1 MSWMRALYDTYDNLE
16 LQEKEG
22 LLKIAHSTQ
31 KAHIEVQLS
40 KDGKIIAANFLPS
53 KKSDTVIPVTE
64 ESASR
69 SSGAAPH
76 PLLDKIKYLAGDYEL
91 YTGESNEEHHQKYMD
106 NLKKWCDSQYGDYKI
121 EVLYKYLQE
130 NRLIHD
136 LVERGIFSLDEKK
149 HLTKKWENASE
160 KLTKGEQKDAFIRF
174 QVDGVD
180 LWEDTKL
187 QENYIHY
194 YLSNGGEIGFCQ
206 VTGREERLCVN
217 HPSKIRNSGDK
228 AKMIS
233 SNDKTNF
240 TYRGRFHD
248 VGEAYTIS
256 YEASQKV
263 HNALKW
269 LIEKQGVEIG
279 DKVFVL
285 WETKE
290 EKVPHILE
298 NTAGMLAAYEEEED
312 FFASYGEEEN
322 ETEVKEQ
329 NADVAERFDRAMRGY
344 RGNLRVDSH
353 FVLLGVDAA
362 TTGRL
367 SVIFSREYLGTDGN
381 ELIERIERWHKECT
395 WNISTYDKKKQKR
408 FYFTGAP
415 SPYEIAL
422 VMYGIEK
429 EKGKK
434 EYLEES
440 KESKKVVADTIE
452 RILPCIVDEK
462 KVPIDIIRRVVY
474 QAQHPQNYK
483 SKTLW
488 RQVLSI
494 ACALMRRHLIE
505 EGEECMVM
513 KSPESLDA
521 KCGRMLAI
529 ADAIEARVLWEEQID
544 RNTTA
549 MRYYTKFCEN
559 PCDTWVIIQ
568 KNLKPYEMKL
578 KGKAKK
584 LQTMLGEISAS
595 ISEEEFQKI
604 RNLDGTFCLGFDSQR
619 YEIIEEM
626 KRIKKENEEKKMKQ
640 LEEEEK

>member
-31 KAHIEVQLS
+31 KAHLEVQLS
-40 KDGKIIAANFLPS
+40 KDGKVIAVSFLPV
-53 KKSDTVIPVTE
+53 KDSDTVIPVTE

-76 PLLDKIKYLAGDYEL
+76 PLFDKIKYLAGDYEF
-91 YTGESNEEHHQKYMD
+91 YTGERNEEHHQKYME
-106 NLKKWCDSQYGDYKI
+106 NLKKWCDSGYGDYKI

-136 LVERGIFSLDEKK
+136 LIERGIFSLDEKQ

-160 KLTKGEQKDAFIRF
+160 KLTVGDQKDAFIRF
-174 QVDGVD
+174 QVDAVN

-269 LIEKQGVEIG
+269 LIERQGVKVG
-279 DKVFVL
+279 DKEFVL
-285 WETKE
+285 WGVKSEN
-290 EKVPHILE
+290 VPSILE
-298 NTAGMLAAYEEEED
+298 STEGVASAYEEEED
-312 FFASYGEEEN
+312 IFAAFYGEEEDKTVSIQ
-322 ETEVKEQ
+322 E
-329 NADVAERFDRAMRGY
+329 DVAERFNRAIRGY
-344 RGNLRVDSH
+344 HGNVRADSH

-367 SVIFSREYLGTDGN
+367 SVIFSREYFGADGN
-381 ELIERIERWHKECT
+381 ELIERIEQWHRDCA
-395 WNISTYDKKKQKR
+395 WNVSSYNKKLQKR
-408 FYFTGAP
+408 VYFTGAP

-422 VMYGIEK
+422 CTYGREQGNSI
-429 EKGKK
+429 KGTD
-434 EYLEES
+434 
-440 KESKKVVADTIE
+440 KVIANAVE
-452 RILPCIVDEK
+452 RILPCIVDGK
-462 KVPIDIIRRVVY
+462 RVPVDIMREVVHR
-474 QAQHPQNYK
+474 AQHPQNYK

-488 RQVLSI
+488 QQVLSV
-494 ACALMRRHLIE
+494 ACALTRKHLIE
-505 EGEECMVM
+505 KGEECLVM

-529 ADAIEARVLWEEQID
+529 ADAIEAWVLREEKID
-544 RNTTA
+544 RTTTA

-578 KGKAKK
+578 RGRARN
-584 LQTMLGEISAS
+584 LQTLLDEISAY
-595 ISEEEFQKI
+595 ISEEEFQQK

-619 YEIIEEM
+619 YEIIEEAKQNQ
-626 KRIKKENEEKKMKQ
+626 KRK
-640 LEEEEK
+640 

>member
-31 KAHIEVQLS
+31 KAHLEVQLS
-40 KDGKIIAANFLPS
+40 KDGKMIAVSFLPV
-53 KKSDTVIPVTE
+53 KDSDTVIPVTE

-76 PLLDKIKYLAGDYEL
+76 PLFDKIKYLAGDYEF
-91 YTGESNEEHHQKYMD
+91 YTGERNEEHHQKYME
-106 NLKKWCDSQYGDYKI
+106 NLKKWCDSGYGDYKI

-136 LVERGIFSLDEKK
+136 LIERGIFSLDEKQ

-160 KLTKGEQKDAFIRF
+160 KLTVGDQKDAFIRF
-174 QVDGVD
+174 QVDGVN

-256 YEASQKV
+256 YEASHKV

-269 LIEKQGVEIG
+269 LIERQGVKVG
-279 DKVFVL
+279 DKEFVL
-285 WETKE
+285 WGVKSEN
-290 EKVPHILE
+290 VPSILE
-298 NTAGMLAAYEEEED
+298 STEGVASAYEEEED
-312 FFASYGEEEN
+312 IFAAFYGEEEDKTVSIQ
-322 ETEVKEQ
+322 E
-329 NADVAERFDRAMRGY
+329 DVAERFNRAIRGY
-344 RGNLRVDSH
+344 HGNVRADSH

-367 SVIFSREYLGTDGN
+367 SVIFSREYFGADGN
-381 ELIERIERWHKECT
+381 ELIERIEQWHRDCA
-395 WNISTYDKKKQKR
+395 WNVSSYNKKLQKR
-408 FYFTGAP
+408 VYFTGAP

-422 VMYGIEK
+422 CTYGREQGNSI
-429 EKGKK
+429 KGTD
-434 EYLEES
+434 
-440 KESKKVVADTIE
+440 KVIANAVE
-452 RILPCIVDEK
+452 RILPCIVDGK
-462 KVPIDIIRRVVY
+462 RVPVDIMREVVHR
-474 QAQHPQNYK
+474 AQHPQNYK

-488 RQVLSI
+488 QQVLSV
-494 ACALMRRHLIE
+494 ACALTRKHLIE
-505 EGEECMVM
+505 KGEECLVM

-529 ADAIEARVLWEEQID
+529 ADAIEAWVLREEKID
-544 RNTTA
+544 RTTTA

-578 KGKAKK
+578 RGRARN
-584 LQTMLGEISAS
+584 LQTLLGEISAT
-595 ISEEEFQKI
+595 ISEEEFQQK
-604 RNLDGTFCLGFDSQR
+604 RNLDGTFCLGFDSQK
-619 YEIIEEM
+619 YEIIEEA
-626 KRIKKENEEKKMKQ
+626 KRIKKENDEKKKKK

>member
-31 KAHIEVQLS
+31 KAHLEVQLS
-40 KDGKIIAANFLPS
+40 KDGKVIAVSFLPV
-53 KKSDTVIPVTE
+53 KNSDTVIPVTE

-76 PLLDKIKYLAGDYEL
+76 PLFDKIKYLAGDYEF
-91 YTGESNEEHHQKYMD
+91 YTGERNEEHHQKYME
-106 NLKKWCDSQYGDYKI
+106 NLKKWCDSGYGDYKI

-136 LVERGIFSLDEKK
+136 LIERGIFSLDEKQ

-160 KLTKGEQKDAFIRF
+160 KLTVGDQKDAFIRF
-174 QVDGVD
+174 QVDGVN

-269 LIEKQGVEIG
+269 LIERQGVKVG
-279 DKVFVL
+279 DKEFVL
-285 WETKE
+285 WGVKSEN
-290 EKVPHILE
+290 VPSILE
-298 NTAGMLAAYEEEED
+298 STEGVASAYEEEED
-312 FFASYGEEEN
+312 IFAAFYGEEEDKTVSIQ
-322 ETEVKEQ
+322 E
-329 NADVAERFDRAMRGY
+329 DVAERFNRAIRGY
-344 RGNLRVDSH
+344 HGNVRADSH

-367 SVIFSREYLGTDGN
+367 SVIFSREYFGADGN
-381 ELIERIERWHKECT
+381 ELIERIEQWHRDCA
-395 WNISTYDKKKQKR
+395 WNVSSYNKKLQKR
-408 FYFTGAP
+408 VYFTGAP

-422 VMYGIEK
+422 CTYGREQGNSI
-429 EKGKK
+429 KGTD
-434 EYLEES
+434 
-440 KESKKVVADTIE
+440 KVIANAVE
-452 RILPCIVDEK
+452 RILPCIVDGK
-462 KVPIDIIRRVVY
+462 RVPVDIMREVVHR
-474 QAQHPQNYK
+474 AQHPQNYK

-488 RQVLSI
+488 QQVLSV
-494 ACALMRRHLIE
+494 ACALTRKHLIE
-505 EGEECMVM
+505 KGEECLVM

-529 ADAIEARVLWEEQID
+529 ADAIEAWVLREEKID
-544 RNTTA
+544 RTTTA

-578 KGKAKK
+578 RGRARN
-584 LQTMLGEISAS
+584 LQTLLGEISAT
-595 ISEEEFQKI
+595 ISEEEFQQK

-619 YEIIEEM
+619 YEIIEEA
-626 KRIKKENEEKKMKQ
+626 KRIKKENDENKMKK

>member
-76 PLLDKIKYLAGDYEL
+76 PLFDKIKYLAGDYEL
-91 YTGESNEEHHQKYMD
+91 YTGESNEEHHQKYME
-106 NLKKWCDSQYGDYKI
+106 NLKKWCDSEYGDYKI

-136 LVERGIFSLDEKK
+136 LIERGIFSLDEKQ

-160 KLTKGEQKDAFIRF
+160 KLTVGDQKDAFIRF
-174 QVDGVD
+174 QVDGVN

-256 YEASQKV
+256 YEASQKI

-269 LIEKQGVEIG
+269 LIERQGVKVG
-279 DKVFVL
+279 DKEFVL
-285 WETKE
+285 WGVNSEN
-290 EKVPHILE
+290 VPSILE
-298 NTAGMLAAYEEEED
+298 STEGVAFAYEEEED
-312 FFASYGEEEN
+312 IFAAFCGEEEDKTVSIQ
-322 ETEVKEQ
+322 E
-329 NADVAERFDRAMRGY
+329 DVAERFNRAIRGY
-344 RGNLRVDSH
+344 HGNVRADSH

-367 SVIFSREYLGTDGN
+367 SVIFSREYFGAGGN
-381 ELIERIERWHKECT
+381 ELIERIEQWHRDCA
-395 WNISTYDKKKQKR
+395 WNVSSYNKKLQKR
-408 FYFTGAP
+408 VYFTGAP

-422 VMYGIEK
+422 CTYGREQGNSI
-429 EKGKK
+429 KGTD
-434 EYLEES
+434 
-440 KESKKVVADTIE
+440 KVIANAVE
-452 RILPCIVDEK
+452 RILPCIVDGK
-462 KVPIDIIRRVVY
+462 RVPVDIMREVVHR
-474 QAQHPQNYK
+474 AQHPQNYK

-488 RQVLSI
+488 QQVLSV
-494 ACALMRRHLIE
+494 ACALTRKHLIE
-505 EGEECMVM
+505 KGEECLVM

-529 ADAIEARVLWEEQID
+529 ADAIEAWVLREEKID

-549 MRYYTKFCEN
+549 MRYYAKFCEN

-568 KNLKPYEMKL
+568 RNLKPYEMKL
-578 KGKAKK
+578 RGRARN
-584 LQTMLGEISAS
+584 LQTLLGEISAT
-595 ISEEEFQKI
+595 ISEEEFQQK

-619 YEIIEEM
+619 YEIIEEA
-626 KRIKKENEEKKMKQ
+626 KRIKKENDEKKMKK
-640 LEEEEK
+640 LEGEEK

>member
-1 MSWMRALYDTYDNLE
+1 MSWMRELYDTYDNLE

-31 KAHIEVQLS
+31 KAHLEVQLS
-40 KDGKIIAANFLPS
+40 KDGKMIAVSFLPV
-53 KKSDTVIPVTE
+53 KDSDTVIPVTE

-76 PLLDKIKYLAGDYEL
+76 PLFDKIKYLAGDYEF
-91 YTGESNEEHHQKYMD
+91 YTGERNEEHHQKYME
-106 NLKKWCDSQYGDYKI
+106 NLKKWCDSGYGDYKI

-136 LVERGIFSLDEKK
+136 LVERGIFSLDEKQY
-149 HLTKKWENASE
+149 LTKKWENASE
-160 KLTKGEQKDAFIRF
+160 KLTVGDQKDAFIRF
-174 QVDGVD
+174 QVDGVN

-269 LIEKQGVEIG
+269 LIERQGVKVG
-279 DKVFVL
+279 DKEFVL
-285 WETKE
+285 WGVKSEN
-290 EKVPHILE
+290 VPSILE
-298 NTAGMLAAYEEEED
+298 STEGVASAYEEEED
-312 FFASYGEEEN
+312 IFAAFYGEEEDKTVSIQ
-322 ETEVKEQ
+322 E
-329 NADVAERFDRAMRGY
+329 DVAERFNRAIRGY
-344 RGNLRVDSH
+344 HGNVRADSH

-367 SVIFSREYLGTDGN
+367 SVIFSREYFGADGN
-381 ELIERIERWHKECT
+381 ELIERIEQWHRDCA
-395 WNISTYDKKKQKR
+395 WNVSSYNKKLQKR
-408 FYFTGAP
+408 VYFTGAP
-415 SPYEIAL
+415 SPYEIVL
-422 VMYGIEK
+422 CTYGREQGNSI
-429 EKGKK
+429 KGTD
-434 EYLEES
+434 
-440 KESKKVVADTIE
+440 KVIANAVE
-452 RILPCIVDEK
+452 RILPCIVDGK
-462 KVPIDIIRRVVY
+462 RVPVDIMREVVHR
-474 QAQHPQNYK
+474 AQHPQNYK

-488 RQVLSI
+488 QQVLSV
-494 ACALMRRHLIE
+494 ACALTRKHLIE
-505 EGEECMVM
+505 KGEECLVM

-529 ADAIEARVLWEEQID
+529 ADAIEAWVLREEKID
-544 RNTTA
+544 RTTTA

-578 KGKAKK
+578 RGRARN
-584 LQTMLGEISAS
+584 LQTLLGEISAT
-595 ISEEEFQKI
+595 ISEEEFQQK

-619 YEIIEEM
+619 YEIIEEA
-626 KRIKKENEEKKMKQ
+626 KRIKKENDEKKMKK

>member
-31 KAHIEVQLS
+31 KAHLEVQLS
-40 KDGKIIAANFLPS
+40 KDGKVIAVSFLPV
-53 KKSDTVIPVTE
+53 KDSDTVIPVTE

-76 PLLDKIKYLAGDYEL
+76 PLFDKIKYLAGDYEF
-91 YTGESNEEHHQKYMD
+91 YTGERNEKHHQKYME
-106 NLKKWCDSQYGDYKI
+106 NLKKWCDSGYGDYKI

-136 LVERGIFSLDEKK
+136 LIERGIFSLDEKQ

-160 KLTKGEQKDAFIRF
+160 KLTVGDQKDAFIRF
-174 QVDGVD
+174 QVDAVN

-269 LIEKQGVEIG
+269 LIERQGVKVG
-279 DKVFVL
+279 DKEFVL
-285 WETKE
+285 WGVKSEN
-290 EKVPHILE
+290 VPSILE
-298 NTAGMLAAYEEEED
+298 STEGVASAYEEEED
-312 FFASYGEEEN
+312 IFAAFYGEEEDKTVSIQ
-322 ETEVKEQ
+322 E
-329 NADVAERFDRAMRGY
+329 DVAERFNRAIRGY
-344 RGNLRVDSH
+344 HGNVRADSH

-367 SVIFSREYLGTDGN
+367 SVIFSREYFGADGN
-381 ELIERIERWHKECT
+381 ELIERIEQWHRDCA
-395 WNISTYDKKKQKR
+395 WNVSSYNKKLQKR
-408 FYFTGAP
+408 VYFTGAP
-415 SPYEIAL
+415 SPYEIVL
-422 VMYGIEK
+422 CTYGREQGNSI
-429 EKGKK
+429 KGTD
-434 EYLEES
+434 
-440 KESKKVVADTIE
+440 KVIANAVE
-452 RILPCIVDEK
+452 RILPCIVDGK
-462 KVPIDIIRRVVY
+462 RVPVDIMREVVHR
-474 QAQHPQNYK
+474 AQHPQNYK

-488 RQVLSI
+488 QQVLSV
-494 ACALMRRHLIE
+494 ACALTRKHLIE
-505 EGEECMVM
+505 KGEECLVM

-529 ADAIEARVLWEEQID
+529 ADAIEAWVLREEKID
-544 RNTTA
+544 RTTTA

-578 KGKAKK
+578 RGRARN
-584 LQTMLGEISAS
+584 LQTLLGEISAT
-595 ISEEEFQKI
+595 ISEEEFQQK

-619 YEIIEEM
+619 YEIIEEA
-626 KRIKKENEEKKMKQ
+626 KRIKKENDEKKKKK

>member
-31 KAHIEVQLS
+31 KAHLEVQLS
-40 KDGKIIAANFLPS
+40 KDGKVIAVSFLPV
-53 KKSDTVIPVTE
+53 KDSDTVIPVTE

-76 PLLDKIKYLAGDYEL
+76 PLFDKIKYLAGDYEF
-91 YTGESNEEHHQKYMD
+91 YTGERNEEHHQKYME
-106 NLKKWCDSQYGDYKI
+106 NLKKWCDSGYGDYKI

-136 LVERGIFSLDEKK
+136 LIERGIFSLDEKQ

-160 KLTKGEQKDAFIRF
+160 KLTVGDQKDAFIRF
-174 QVDGVD
+174 QVDAVN

-269 LIEKQGVEIG
+269 LIERQGVKVG
-279 DKVFVL
+279 DKEFVL
-285 WETKE
+285 WGVKSEN
-290 EKVPHILE
+290 VPSILE
-298 NTAGMLAAYEEEED
+298 STEGVASAYEEEED
-312 FFASYGEEEN
+312 IFAAFYGEEEDKTVSIQ
-322 ETEVKEQ
+322 E
-329 NADVAERFDRAMRGY
+329 DVAERFNRAIRGY
-344 RGNLRVDSH
+344 HGNVRADSH

-367 SVIFSREYLGTDGN
+367 SVIFSREYFGADGN
-381 ELIERIERWHKECT
+381 ELIERIEQWHRDCA
-395 WNISTYDKKKQKR
+395 WNVSSYNKKLQKR
-408 FYFTGAP
+408 VYFTGAP

-422 VMYGIEK
+422 CTYGREQGNSI
-429 EKGKK
+429 KGTD
-434 EYLEES
+434 
-440 KESKKVVADTIE
+440 KVIANAVE
-452 RILPCIVDEK
+452 RILPCIVDGK
-462 KVPIDIIRRVVY
+462 RVPVDIMREVVHR
-474 QAQHPQNYK
+474 AQHPQNYK

-488 RQVLSI
+488 QQVLSV
-494 ACALMRRHLIE
+494 ACALTRKHLIE
-505 EGEECMVM
+505 KGEECLVM

-529 ADAIEARVLWEEQID
+529 ADAIEAWVLREEKID
-544 RNTTA
+544 RTTTA

-578 KGKAKK
+578 RGRARN
-584 LQTMLGEISAS
+584 LQTLLGEISAT
-595 ISEEEFQKI
+595 ISEEEFQQK

-619 YEIIEEM
+619 YEIIEEA
-626 KRIKKENEEKKMKQ
+626 KRIKKENDEKKKKK
-640 LEEEEK
+640 LED

>member
-31 KAHIEVQLS
+31 KAHLEVQLS
-40 KDGKIIAANFLPS
+40 KDGKVIAVSFLPV
-53 KKSDTVIPVTE
+53 KDSDTVIPVTE

-76 PLLDKIKYLAGDYEL
+76 PLFDKIKYLAGDYEF
-91 YTGESNEEHHQKYMD
+91 YTGERNEEHHQKYME
-106 NLKKWCDSQYGDYKI
+106 NLKKWCDSGYGDYKI

-136 LVERGIFSLDEKK
+136 LIERGIFSLDEKQ
-149 HLTKKWENASE
+149 HLTKKWENAGE
-160 KLTKGEQKDAFIRF
+160 KLTVGDQKDAFIRF
-174 QVDGVD
+174 QVDGVN

-269 LIEKQGVEIG
+269 LIEMQVVKVG
-279 DKVFVL
+279 DKEFVL
-285 WETKE
+285 WGVNSEN
-290 EKVPHILE
+290 VPSILE
-298 NTAGMLAAYEEEED
+298 STEGVASAYEEEED
-312 FFASYGEEEN
+312 IFAAFCGEEEDKTVSIQ
-322 ETEVKEQ
+322 E
-329 NADVAERFDRAMRGY
+329 DVAERFNRAIRGY
-344 RGNLRVDSH
+344 HGNVRADSH

-367 SVIFSREYLGTDGN
+367 SVIFSREYFGADGN
-381 ELIERIERWHKECT
+381 ELIERIEQWHRDCA
-395 WNISTYDKKKQKR
+395 WNVSSYNKKLQKR
-408 FYFTGAP
+408 VYFTGAP

-422 VMYGIEK
+422 CTYGREQGNSI
-429 EKGKK
+429 KGTD
-434 EYLEES
+434 
-440 KESKKVVADTIE
+440 KVIANAVE
-452 RILPCIVDEK
+452 RILPCIVDGK
-462 KVPIDIIRRVVY
+462 RVPVDIMREVVHR
-474 QAQHPQNYK
+474 AQHPQNYK

-488 RQVLSI
+488 QQVLSV
-494 ACALMRRHLIE
+494 ACALTRKHLIE
-505 EGEECMVM
+505 KGEECLVM

-529 ADAIEARVLWEEQID
+529 ADAIEAWVLREEKID
-544 RNTTA
+544 RTTTA

-578 KGKAKK
+578 RGRARN
-584 LQTMLGEISAS
+584 LQTLLGEISAT
-595 ISEEEFQKI
+595 ISEEEFQQK

-619 YEIIEEM
+619 YEIIEEA
-626 KRIKKENEEKKMKQ
+626 KRIKKENDEKKMKK

>member
-1 MSWMRALYDTYDNLE
+1 MSWIRALYDTYDNLE

-31 KAHIEVQLS
+31 KAHLEVQLS
-40 KDGKIIAANFLPS
+40 KDGKVIAVSFLPV
-53 KKSDTVIPVTE
+53 KDSDTVIPVTE

-76 PLLDKIKYLAGDYEL
+76 PLFDKIKYLAGDYEF
-91 YTGESNEEHHQKYMD
+91 YTGERNEEHHQKYME
-106 NLKKWCDSQYGDYKI
+106 NLKKWCDSGYGDYKI

-136 LVERGIFSLDEKK
+136 LIERGIFSLDEKQ

-160 KLTKGEQKDAFIRF
+160 KLTVGDQKDAFIRF
-174 QVDGVD
+174 QVDAVN

-269 LIEKQGVEIG
+269 LIERQGVKVG
-279 DKVFVL
+279 DKEFVL
-285 WETKE
+285 WGVKSEN
-290 EKVPHILE
+290 VPSILE
-298 NTAGMLAAYEEEED
+298 STEGVASAYEEEED
-312 FFASYGEEEN
+312 IFAAFYGEEEDKTVSIQ
-322 ETEVKEQ
+322 E
-329 NADVAERFDRAMRGY
+329 DVAERFNRAIRGY
-344 RGNLRVDSH
+344 HGNVRADSH

-367 SVIFSREYLGTDGN
+367 SVIFSREYFGADGN
-381 ELIERIERWHKECT
+381 ELIERIEQWHRDCA
-395 WNISTYDKKKQKR
+395 WNVSSYNKKLQKR
-408 FYFTGAP
+408 VYFTGAP
-415 SPYEIAL
+415 SPYEIVL
-422 VMYGIEK
+422 CTYGREQGNSI
-429 EKGKK
+429 KGTD
-434 EYLEES
+434 
-440 KESKKVVADTIE
+440 KVIANAVE
-452 RILPCIVDEK
+452 RILPCIVDGK
-462 KVPIDIIRRVVY
+462 RVPVDIMREVVHR
-474 QAQHPQNYK
+474 AQHPQNYK

-488 RQVLSI
+488 QQVLSV
-494 ACALMRRHLIE
+494 ACALTRKHLIE
-505 EGEECMVM
+505 KGEECLVM

-529 ADAIEARVLWEEQID
+529 ADAIEAWVLREEKID
-544 RNTTA
+544 RTTTA

-578 KGKAKK
+578 RGRARN
-584 LQTMLGEISAS
+584 LQTLLGEISAT
-595 ISEEEFQKI
+595 ISEEEFQQK

-619 YEIIEEM
+619 YEIIEEA
-626 KRIKKENEEKKMKQ
+626 KRIKKENDEKKKKK

>member
-31 KAHIEVQLS
+31 KAHLEVQLS
-40 KDGKIIAANFLPS
+40 KDGKVIAVSFLPV
-53 KKSDTVIPVTE
+53 KDSDTVIPVTE

-76 PLLDKIKYLAGDYEL
+76 PLFDKIKYLAGDYEF
-91 YTGESNEEHHQKYMD
+91 YTGERNEEHHQKYME
-106 NLKKWCDSQYGDYKI
+106 NLKKWCDSGYGDYKI

-136 LVERGIFSLDEKK
+136 LIERGIFSLDEKQ

-160 KLTKGEQKDAFIRF
+160 KLTVGDQKDAFIRF
-174 QVDGVD
+174 QVDAVN

-269 LIEKQGVEIG
+269 LIERQGVKVG
-279 DKVFVL
+279 DKEFVL
-285 WETKE
+285 WGVKSEN
-290 EKVPHILE
+290 VPSILE
-298 NTAGMLAAYEEEED
+298 STEGVASAYEEEED
-312 FFASYGEEEN
+312 IFAAFYGEEEDKTVSIQ
-322 ETEVKEQ
+322 E
-329 NADVAERFDRAMRGY
+329 DVAERFNRAIRGY
-344 RGNLRVDSH
+344 HGNVRADSH

-367 SVIFSREYLGTDGN
+367 SVIFSREYFGADGN
-381 ELIERIERWHKECT
+381 ELIERIEQWHRDCA
-395 WNISTYDKKKQKR
+395 WNVSSYNKKLQKR
-408 FYFTGAP
+408 VYFTGAP

-422 VMYGIEK
+422 CTYGREQGNSI
-429 EKGKK
+429 KGTD
-434 EYLEES
+434 
-440 KESKKVVADTIE
+440 KVIANAVE
-452 RILPCIVDEK
+452 RILPCIVDGK
-462 KVPIDIIRRVVY
+462 RVPVDIMREVVHR
-474 QAQHPQNYK
+474 AQHPQNYK

-488 RQVLSI
+488 QQVLSV
-494 ACALMRRHLIE
+494 ACALTRKHLIE
-505 EGEECMVM
+505 KGEECLVM

-529 ADAIEARVLWEEQID
+529 ADAIEAWVLREEKID
-544 RNTTA
+544 RTTTA

-578 KGKAKK
+578 RGRARN
-584 LQTMLGEISAS
+584 LQTLLEKFQQLFLKKNSSKNEI
-595 ISEEEFQKI
+595 
-604 RNLDGTFCLGFDSQR
+604 
-619 YEIIEEM
+619 
-626 KRIKKENEEKKMKQ
+626 
-640 LEEEEK
+640 

>member
-31 KAHIEVQLS
+31 KAHLEVQLS
-40 KDGKIIAANFLPS
+40 KDGKVIAVSFLPV
-53 KKSDTVIPVTE
+53 KDSDTVIPVTE

-76 PLLDKIKYLAGDYEL
+76 PLFDKIKYLAGDYEF
-91 YTGESNEEHHQKYMD
+91 YTGERNEEHHQKYME
-106 NLKKWCDSQYGDYKI
+106 NLKKWCDSGYGDYKI

-136 LVERGIFSLDEKK
+136 LIERGIFSLDEKQ

-160 KLTKGEQKDAFIRF
+160 KLTVGDQKDAFIRF
-174 QVDGVD
+174 QVDAVN

-269 LIEKQGVEIG
+269 LIERQGVKVG
-279 DKVFVL
+279 DKEFVL
-285 WETKE
+285 WGVKSEN
-290 EKVPHILE
+290 VPSILE
-298 NTAGMLAAYEEEED
+298 STEGVASAYEEEED
-312 FFASYGEEEN
+312 IFATFYGEEEDKTVSIQ
-322 ETEVKEQ
+322 E
-329 NADVAERFDRAMRGY
+329 DVAERFNRAIRGY
-344 RGNLRVDSH
+344 HGNVRADSH

-367 SVIFSREYLGTDGN
+367 SVIFSREYFGADGN
-381 ELIERIERWHKECT
+381 ELIERIEQWHRDCA
-395 WNISTYDKKKQKR
+395 WNVSSYNKKLQKR
-408 FYFTGAP
+408 VYFTGAP

-422 VMYGIEK
+422 CTYGREQGNSI
-429 EKGKK
+429 KGTD
-434 EYLEES
+434 
-440 KESKKVVADTIE
+440 KVIANAVE
-452 RILPCIVDEK
+452 RILPCIVDGK
-462 KVPIDIIRRVVY
+462 RVPVDIMREVVHR
-474 QAQHPQNYK
+474 AQHPQNYK

-488 RQVLSI
+488 QQVLSV
-494 ACALMRRHLIE
+494 ACALTRKHLIE
-505 EGEECMVM
+505 KGEECLVM

-529 ADAIEARVLWEEQID
+529 ADAIEAWVLREEKID
-544 RNTTA
+544 RTTTA

-578 KGKAKK
+578 RGRARN
-584 LQTMLGEISAS
+584 LQTLLGEISAA
-595 ISEEEFQKI
+595 ISEEEFQQK

-619 YEIIEEM
+619 YEIIEEA
-626 KRIKKENEEKKMKQ
+626 KRIKKENDEKKMKK

>member
-31 KAHIEVQLS
+31 KAHLEVQLS
-40 KDGKIIAANFLPS
+40 KDGKVIAVSFLPV
-53 KKSDTVIPVTE
+53 KDSDTVIPVTE

-76 PLLDKIKYLAGDYEL
+76 PLFDKIKYLAGDYEF
-91 YTGESNEEHHQKYMD
+91 YTGERNEEHHQKYME
-106 NLKKWCDSQYGDYKI
+106 NLKKWCDSGYGDYKI

-136 LVERGIFSLDEKK
+136 LIERGIFSLDEKQ

-160 KLTKGEQKDAFIRF
+160 KLTVGDQKDAFIRF
-174 QVDGVD
+174 QVDAVN

-269 LIEKQGVEIG
+269 LIERQGVKVG
-279 DKVFVL
+279 DKEFVL
-285 WETKE
+285 WGVKSEN
-290 EKVPHILE
+290 VPSILE
-298 NTAGMLAAYEEEED
+298 STEGVASAYEEEED
-312 FFASYGEEEN
+312 IFAAFYGEEEDKTVSIQ
-322 ETEVKEQ
+322 E
-329 NADVAERFDRAMRGY
+329 DVAERFNRAIRGY
-344 RGNLRVDSH
+344 HGNVRADSH

-367 SVIFSREYLGTDGN
+367 SVIFSREYFGADGN
-381 ELIERIERWHKECT
+381 ELIEQIEQWHRDCA
-395 WNISTYDKKKQKR
+395 WNVSSYNKKLQKR
-408 FYFTGAP
+408 VYFTGAP

-422 VMYGIEK
+422 CTYGREQGNSI
-429 EKGKK
+429 KGTD
-434 EYLEES
+434 
-440 KESKKVVADTIE
+440 KVIANAVE
-452 RILPCIVDEK
+452 RILPCIVDGK
-462 KVPIDIIRRVVY
+462 RVPVDIMREVVHR
-474 QAQHPQNYK
+474 AQHPQNYK

-488 RQVLSI
+488 QQVLSV
-494 ACALMRRHLIE
+494 ACALTRKHLIE
-505 EGEECMVM
+505 KGEECLVM

-529 ADAIEARVLWEEQID
+529 ADAIEAWVLREEKID
-544 RNTTA
+544 RTTTA

-578 KGKAKK
+578 RGRARN
-584 LQTMLGEISAS
+584 LQTLLGEISAT
-595 ISEEEFQKI
+595 ISEEEFQQK

-619 YEIIEEM
+619 YEIIEEA
-626 KRIKKENEEKKMKQ
+626 KRIKKENDEKKKKK

>member
-31 KAHIEVQLS
+31 KAHLEVQLS
-40 KDGKIIAANFLPS
+40 KDGKVIAVSFLPV
-53 KKSDTVIPVTE
+53 KDSDTVIPVTE

-76 PLLDKIKYLAGDYEL
+76 PLFDKIKYLAGDYEF
-91 YTGESNEEHHQKYMD
+91 YTGERNEEHHQKYME
-106 NLKKWCDSQYGDYKI
+106 NLKKWCDSGYGDYKI

-136 LVERGIFSLDEKK
+136 LIERGIFSLDEKQ

-160 KLTKGEQKDAFIRF
+160 KLTVGDQKDAFIRF
-174 QVDGVD
+174 QVDAVN

-269 LIEKQGVEIG
+269 LIERQGVKVG
-279 DKVFVL
+279 DKEFVL
-285 WETKE
+285 WGVKSEN
-290 EKVPHILE
+290 VPSILE
-298 NTAGMLAAYEEEED
+298 STEGVASAYEEEED
-312 FFASYGEEEN
+312 IFATFYGEEEDKTVSIQ
-322 ETEVKEQ
+322 E
-329 NADVAERFDRAMRGY
+329 DVAERFNRAIRGY
-344 RGNLRVDSH
+344 HGNVRADSH

-367 SVIFSREYLGTDGN
+367 SVIFSREYFGADGN
-381 ELIERIERWHKECT
+381 ELIERIEQWHRDCA
-395 WNISTYDKKKQKR
+395 WNVSSYNKKLQKR
-408 FYFTGAP
+408 VYFTGAP

-422 VMYGIEK
+422 CTYGREQGNSI
-429 EKGKK
+429 KGTD
-434 EYLEES
+434 
-440 KESKKVVADTIE
+440 KVIANAVE
-452 RILPCIVDEK
+452 RILPCIVDGK
-462 KVPIDIIRRVVY
+462 RVPVDIMREVVHR
-474 QAQHPQNYK
+474 AQHPQNYK

-488 RQVLSI
+488 QQVLSV
-494 ACALMRRHLIE
+494 ACALTRKHLIE
-505 EGEECMVM
+505 KGEECLVM

-529 ADAIEARVLWEEQID
+529 ADAIEAWVLREEKID
-544 RNTTA
+544 RTTTA

-578 KGKAKK
+578 RGRARN
-584 LQTMLGEISAS
+584 LQTLLGEISAT
-595 ISEEEFQKI
+595 ISEEEFQQK

-619 YEIIEEM
+619 YEIIEEA
-626 KRIKKENEEKKMKQ
+626 KRIKKENDEKKMKK

>member
-31 KAHIEVQLS
+31 KAHLEVQLS
-40 KDGKIIAANFLPS
+40 KEGKIINVSFLPV
-53 KKSDTVIPVTE
+53 KDSDTVIPVTE

-76 PLLDKIKYLAGDYEL
+76 PLFDKIKYLAGDYEF
-91 YTGESNEEHHQKYMD
+91 YTGERNEEHHQKYME
-106 NLKKWCDSQYGDYKI
+106 NLKKWCDSGYGDYKI

-136 LVERGIFSLDEKK
+136 LIERGIFSLDEKQ

-160 KLTKGEQKDAFIRF
+160 KLTVGDQKDAFIRF
-174 QVDGVD
+174 QVDAVN

-206 VTGREERLCVN
+206 VTGMEERLCVN

-269 LIEKQGVEIG
+269 LIERQGVKVG
-279 DKVFVL
+279 DKEFVL
-285 WETKE
+285 WGVKSEN
-290 EKVPHILE
+290 VPSILE
-298 NTAGMLAAYEEEED
+298 STEGVASAYEEEED
-312 FFASYGEEEN
+312 IFAAFYGEEEDKTVSIQ
-322 ETEVKEQ
+322 E
-329 NADVAERFDRAMRGY
+329 DVAERFNRAIRGY
-344 RGNLRVDSH
+344 HGNVRADSH

-367 SVIFSREYLGTDGN
+367 SVIFSREYFGADGN
-381 ELIERIERWHKECT
+381 ELIERIEQWHRDCA
-395 WNISTYDKKKQKR
+395 WNVSSYNKKLQKR
-408 FYFTGAP
+408 VYFTGAP

-422 VMYGIEK
+422 CTYGREQGNSI
-429 EKGKK
+429 KGTD
-434 EYLEES
+434 
-440 KESKKVVADTIE
+440 KVIANAVE
-452 RILPCIVDEK
+452 RILPCIVDGK
-462 KVPIDIIRRVVY
+462 KVPIDIMREVVHR
-474 QAQHPQNYK
+474 AQHPQNYK

-488 RQVLSI
+488 QQVLSV
-494 ACALMRRHLIE
+494 ACALTRKHLIE
-505 EGEECMVM
+505 KGEECLVM

-529 ADAIEARVLWEEQID
+529 ADAIEAWVLREEKID
-544 RNTTA
+544 RTTTA

-578 KGKAKK
+578 RGRARN
-584 LQTMLGEISAS
+584 LQTLLGEISAT
-595 ISEEEFQKI
+595 ISEEEFQQK

-619 YEIIEEM
+619 YEIIEEA
-626 KRIKKENEEKKMKQ
+626 KRIKKENDEKKMKK

>member
-31 KAHIEVQLS
+31 KAHLEVQLS
-40 KDGKIIAANFLPS
+40 KEGKIINVSFLPV
-53 KKSDTVIPVTE
+53 KDSDTVIPVTE

-76 PLLDKIKYLAGDYEL
+76 PLFDKIKYLAGDYEL
-91 YTGESNEEHHQKYMD
+91 YTGESNEEHHQKYME
-106 NLKKWCDSQYGDYKI
+106 NLKKWCDSGYGDYKI
-121 EVLYKYLQE
+121 EVLYKYLQD

-136 LVERGIFSLDEKK
+136 LIERGIFSLDEKQ

-160 KLTKGEQKDAFIRF
+160 KLTVGDQKDAFIRF
-174 QVDGVD
+174 QVDAVN

-269 LIEKQGVEIG
+269 LIERQGVKVG
-279 DKVFVL
+279 DKEFVL
-285 WETKE
+285 WGVKSEN
-290 EKVPHILE
+290 VPSILE
-298 NTAGMLAAYEEEED
+298 STEGVASAYEEEED
-312 FFASYGEEEN
+312 IFAAFYGEEEDKTVSIQ
-322 ETEVKEQ
+322 E
-329 NADVAERFDRAMRGY
+329 DVAERFNRAIRGY
-344 RGNLRVDSH
+344 HGNVRADSH

-367 SVIFSREYLGTDGN
+367 SVIFSREYFGADGN
-381 ELIERIERWHKECT
+381 ELIERIEQWHRDCA
-395 WNISTYDKKKQKR
+395 WNVSSYNKKLQKR
-408 FYFTGAP
+408 VYFTGAP

-422 VMYGIEK
+422 CTYGREQGNSI
-429 EKGKK
+429 KGTD
-434 EYLEES
+434 
-440 KESKKVVADTIE
+440 KVIANAVE
-452 RILPCIVDEK
+452 RILPCIVDGK
-462 KVPIDIIRRVVY
+462 KVPIDIMREVVHR
-474 QAQHPQNYK
+474 AQHPQNYK

-488 RQVLSI
+488 QQVLSV
-494 ACALMRRHLIE
+494 ACALTRKHLIE
-505 EGEECMVM
+505 KGEECLVM

-529 ADAIEARVLWEEQID
+529 ADAIEAWVLREEKID
-544 RNTTA
+544 RTTTA

-578 KGKAKK
+578 RGRARN
-584 LQTMLGEISAS
+584 LQTLLGEISAT
-595 ISEEEFQKI
+595 ISEEEFQQK

-619 YEIIEEM
+619 YEIIEEA
-626 KRIKKENEEKKMKQ
+626 KRIKKENDEKKMKK

>member
-31 KAHIEVQLS
+31 KAHLEVQLS
-40 KDGKIIAANFLPS
+40 KEGKIINVSFLPV
-53 KKSDTVIPVTE
+53 KDSDTVIPVTE

-76 PLLDKIKYLAGDYEL
+76 PLFDKIKYLAGDYEL
-91 YTGESNEEHHQKYMD
+91 YTGESNEEHHQKYME
-106 NLKKWCDSQYGDYKI
+106 NLKKWCDSGYGDYKI

-136 LVERGIFSLDEKK
+136 LIERGIFSLDEKQ

-160 KLTKGEQKDAFIRF
+160 KLTVGDQKDAFIRF
-174 QVDGVD
+174 QVDAVN

-269 LIEKQGVEIG
+269 LIERQGVKVG
-279 DKVFVL
+279 DKEFVL
-285 WETKE
+285 WGVKSEN
-290 EKVPHILE
+290 VPSILE
-298 NTAGMLAAYEEEED
+298 STEGVASAYEEEED
-312 FFASYGEEEN
+312 IFAAFYGEEEDKTVSIQ
-322 ETEVKEQ
+322 E
-329 NADVAERFDRAMRGY
+329 DVAERFNRAIRGY
-344 RGNLRVDSH
+344 HGNVRADSH

-367 SVIFSREYLGTDGN
+367 SVIFSREYFGADGN
-381 ELIERIERWHKECT
+381 ELIERIEQWHRDCA
-395 WNISTYDKKKQKR
+395 WNVSSYNKKLQKR
-408 FYFTGAP
+408 VYFTGAP

-422 VMYGIEK
+422 CTYGREQGNSI
-429 EKGKK
+429 KGTD
-434 EYLEES
+434 
-440 KESKKVVADTIE
+440 KVIANAVE
-452 RILPCIVDEK
+452 RILPCIVDGK
-462 KVPIDIIRRVVY
+462 KVPIDIMREVVHR
-474 QAQHPQNYK
+474 AQHPQNYK

-488 RQVLSI
+488 QQVLSV
-494 ACALMRRHLIE
+494 ACALTRKHLIE
-505 EGEECMVM
+505 KGEECLVM

-529 ADAIEARVLWEEQID
+529 ADAIEAWVLREEKID

-549 MRYYTKFCEN
+549 MRYYAKFCEN

-568 KNLKPYEMKL
+568 RNLKPYEMKL
-578 KGKAKK
+578 RGRARN
-584 LQTMLGEISAS
+584 LQTLLGEISAT
-595 ISEEEFQKI
+595 ISEEEFQQK

-619 YEIIEEM
+619 YEIIEEA
-626 KRIKKENEEKKMKQ
+626 KRIKKENDEKKMKK

>member
-16 LQEKEG
+16 LQGKEG

-31 KAHIEVQLS
+31 KAHLEVQLS
-40 KDGKIIAANFLPS
+40 KDGKIIGTNFLPV
-53 KKSDTVIPVTE
+53 KDSDTVIPVTE

-76 PLLDKIKYLAGDYEL
+76 PLFDKIKYLAGDYEL
-91 YTGESNEEHHQKYMD
+91 YTGESNEEHHQKYME
-106 NLKKWCDSQYGDYKI
+106 NLKKWSDSEYGDYKI

-136 LVERGIFSLDEKK
+136 LVERGIFSLDEKQ
-149 HLTKKWENASE
+149 HLTKKWENAGE
-160 KLTKGEQKDAFIRF
+160 KLTVGDQKDAFIRF

-256 YEASQKV
+256 YEASQKI

-269 LIEKQGVEIG
+269 LIERQGVKVG
-279 DKVFVL
+279 DKEFVL
-285 WETKE
+285 WGVNSEN
-290 EKVPHILE
+290 VPSILE
-298 NTAGMLAAYEEEED
+298 STEGVASDYEEEED
-312 FFASYGEEEN
+312 VFATFYGEEEDKTVSIQ
-322 ETEVKEQ
+322 E
-329 NADVAERFDRAMRGY
+329 DVAERFNRAIRGY
-344 RGNLRVDSH
+344 HGNVRADSH

-367 SVIFSREYLGTDGN
+367 SVIFSREYFGADGN
-381 ELIERIERWHKECT
+381 ELIERIEQWHRDCA
-395 WNISTYDKKKQKR
+395 WNVSSYNKKLQKR
-408 FYFTGAP
+408 VYFTGAP

-422 VMYGIEK
+422 CTYGREQGNSI
-429 EKGKK
+429 KGTD
-434 EYLEES
+434 
-440 KESKKVVADTIE
+440 KVIANAVE
-452 RILPCIVDEK
+452 RILPCIVDGK
-462 KVPIDIIRRVVY
+462 RVPVDIMREVVHR
-474 QAQHPQNYK
+474 AQHPQNYK

-488 RQVLSI
+488 QQVLSV
-494 ACALMRRHLIE
+494 ACALTRKHLIE
-505 EGEECMVM
+505 KGEECLVM

-529 ADAIEARVLWEEQID
+529 ADAIEAWVLREEKID
-544 RNTTA
+544 RTTTA

-578 KGKAKK
+578 RGRARN
-584 LQTMLGEISAS
+584 LQTLLGEISAT
-595 ISEEEFQKI
+595 ISEEEFQQK

-619 YEIIEEM
+619 YEIIEEA
-626 KRIKKENEEKKMKQ
+626 KRIKKENDEKKMKKS
-640 LEEEEK
+640 EEEEK

>member
-31 KAHIEVQLS
+31 KAHLEVQLS
-40 KDGKIIAANFLPS
+40 KEGKIINVSFLPV
-53 KKSDTVIPVTE
+53 KDSDTVIPVTE

-76 PLLDKIKYLAGDYEL
+76 PLFDKIKYLAGDYEL
-91 YTGESNEEHHQKYMD
+91 YTGESNEEHHQKYME
-106 NLKKWCDSQYGDYKI
+106 NLKKWCDSGYGDYKI

-136 LVERGIFSLDEKK
+136 LIERGIFSLDEKQ

-160 KLTKGEQKDAFIRF
+160 KLTVGDQKDAFIRF
-174 QVDGVD
+174 QVDAVN

-269 LIEKQGVEIG
+269 LIERQGVKVG
-279 DKVFVL
+279 DKEFVL
-285 WETKE
+285 WGVKSEN
-290 EKVPHILE
+290 VPSILE
-298 NTAGMLAAYEEEED
+298 STEGVASAYEEEED
-312 FFASYGEEEN
+312 IFAAFYGE
-322 ETEVKEQ
+322 KEDKTVSIQ
-329 NADVAERFDRAMRGY
+329 EDVAERFNRAIRGY
-344 RGNLRVDSH
+344 HGNVRADSH

-367 SVIFSREYLGTDGN
+367 SVIFSREYFGADGN
-381 ELIERIERWHKECT
+381 ELIERIEQWHRDCA
-395 WNISTYDKKKQKR
+395 WNVSSYNKKLQKR
-408 FYFTGAP
+408 VYFTGAP

-422 VMYGIEK
+422 CTYGREQGNSI
-429 EKGKK
+429 KGTD
-434 EYLEES
+434 
-440 KESKKVVADTIE
+440 KVIANAVE
-452 RILPCIVDEK
+452 RILPCIVDGK
-462 KVPIDIIRRVVY
+462 KVPIDIMREVVHR
-474 QAQHPQNYK
+474 AQHPQNYK

-488 RQVLSI
+488 QQVLSV
-494 ACALMRRHLIE
+494 ACALTRKHLIE
-505 EGEECMVM
+505 KGEECLVM

-529 ADAIEARVLWEEQID
+529 ADAIEAWVLREEKID
-544 RNTTA
+544 RTTTA

-578 KGKAKK
+578 RGRARN
-584 LQTMLGEISAS
+584 LQTLLGEISET
-595 ISEEEFQKI
+595 ISEEEFQQK

-619 YEIIEEM
+619 YEIIEEA
-626 KRIKKENEEKKMKQ
+626 KRIKKENDEKKMKK

>member
-31 KAHIEVQLS
+31 KAHLEVQLS
-40 KDGKIIAANFLPS
+40 KEGKIINVSFLPV
-53 KKSDTVIPVTE
+53 KDSDTVIPVTE

-76 PLLDKIKYLAGDYEL
+76 PLFDKIKYLAGDYEL
-91 YTGESNEEHHQKYMD
+91 YTGESNEEHHQKYME
-106 NLKKWCDSQYGDYKI
+106 NLKKWCDSGYGDYKI

-136 LVERGIFSLDEKK
+136 LIERGIFSLDEKQ

-160 KLTKGEQKDAFIRF
+160 KLTVGDQKDAFIRF
-174 QVDGVD
+174 QVDAVN

-206 VTGREERLCVN
+206 VTGMEERLCVN

-269 LIEKQGVEIG
+269 LIERQGVKVG
-279 DKVFVL
+279 DKEFVL
-285 WETKE
+285 WGVKSEN
-290 EKVPHILE
+290 VPSILE
-298 NTAGMLAAYEEEED
+298 STEGVASAYEEEED
-312 FFASYGEEEN
+312 IFAAFYGEEEDKTVSIQ
-322 ETEVKEQ
+322 E
-329 NADVAERFDRAMRGY
+329 DVAERFNRAIRGY
-344 RGNLRVDSH
+344 HGNVRADSH

-367 SVIFSREYLGTDGN
+367 SVIFSREYFGADGN
-381 ELIERIERWHKECT
+381 ELIERIEQWHRDCA
-395 WNISTYDKKKQKR
+395 WNVSSYNKKLQKR
-408 FYFTGAP
+408 VYFTGAP

-422 VMYGIEK
+422 CTYGREQGNSI
-429 EKGKK
+429 KGTD
-434 EYLEES
+434 
-440 KESKKVVADTIE
+440 KVIANAVE
-452 RILPCIVDEK
+452 RILPCIVDGK
-462 KVPIDIIRRVVY
+462 KVPIDIMREVVHR
-474 QAQHPQNYK
+474 AQHPQNYK

-488 RQVLSI
+488 QQVLSV
-494 ACALMRRHLIE
+494 ACALTRKHLIE
-505 EGEECMVM
+505 KGEECLVM

-529 ADAIEARVLWEEQID
+529 ADAIEAWVLREEKID
-544 RNTTA
+544 RTTTA

-578 KGKAKK
+578 RGRARN
-584 LQTMLGEISAS
+584 LQTLLGEISAT
-595 ISEEEFQKI
+595 ISEEEFQQK

-619 YEIIEEM
+619 YEIIEEA
-626 KRIKKENEEKKMKQ
+626 KRIKKENDEKKMKK

>member
-31 KAHIEVQLS
+31 KAHLEVQLS
-40 KDGKIIAANFLPS
+40 KDGKMIAVSFLPV
-53 KKSDTVIPVTE
+53 KDSDTVIPVTE

-76 PLLDKIKYLAGDYEL
+76 PLFDKIKYLAGDYEF
-91 YTGESNEEHHQKYMD
+91 YTGERNEEHHQKYME
-106 NLKKWCDSQYGDYKI
+106 NLKKWCDSGYGDYKI

-136 LVERGIFSLDEKK
+136 LVERGIFSLDEKQY
-149 HLTKKWENASE
+149 LTKKWENASE
-160 KLTKGEQKDAFIRF
+160 KLTVGDQKDAFIRF
-174 QVDGVD
+174 QVDGVN

-269 LIEKQGVEIG
+269 LIERQGVKVG
-279 DKVFVL
+279 DKEFVL
-285 WETKE
+285 WGVKSEN
-290 EKVPHILE
+290 VPSILE
-298 NTAGMLAAYEEEED
+298 STEGVASAYEEEED
-312 FFASYGEEEN
+312 IFAAFYGEEEDKTVSIQ
-322 ETEVKEQ
+322 E
-329 NADVAERFDRAMRGY
+329 DVAERFNRAIRGY
-344 RGNLRVDSH
+344 HGNVRADSH

-367 SVIFSREYLGTDGN
+367 SVIFSREYFGADGN
-381 ELIERIERWHKECT
+381 ELIERIEQWHRDCA
-395 WNISTYDKKKQKR
+395 WNVSSYNKKLQKR
-408 FYFTGAP
+408 VYFTGAP

-422 VMYGIEK
+422 CTYGREQGNSI
-429 EKGKK
+429 KGTD
-434 EYLEES
+434 
-440 KESKKVVADTIE
+440 KVIANAVE
-452 RILPCIVDEK
+452 RILPCIVDGK
-462 KVPIDIIRRVVY
+462 RVPVDIMREVVHR
-474 QAQHPQNYK
+474 AQHPQNYK

-488 RQVLSI
+488 QQVLSV
-494 ACALMRRHLIE
+494 ACALTRKHLIE
-505 EGEECMVM
+505 KGEECLVM

-529 ADAIEARVLWEEQID
+529 ADAIEAWVLREEKID
-544 RNTTA
+544 RTTTA

-578 KGKAKK
+578 RGRARN
-584 LQTMLGEISAS
+584 LQTLLGEISAT
-595 ISEEEFQKI
+595 ISEEEFQQK

-619 YEIIEEM
+619 YEIIEEA
-626 KRIKKENEEKKMKQ
+626 KRIKKENDEKKMKK

>member
-31 KAHIEVQLS
+31 KAHLEVQLS
-40 KDGKIIAANFLPS
+40 KEGKIINVSFLPV
-53 KKSDTVIPVTE
+53 KDSDTVIP
-64 ESASR
+64 
-69 SSGAAPH
+69 GAAPH
-76 PLLDKIKYLAGDYEL
+76 PLFDKIKYLAGDYEL
-91 YTGESNEEHHQKYMD
+91 YTGESNEEHHQKYME
-106 NLKKWCDSQYGDYKI
+106 NLKKWCDSGYGDYKI

-136 LVERGIFSLDEKK
+136 LIERGIFSLDEKQ

-160 KLTKGEQKDAFIRF
+160 KLTVGDQKDAFIRF
-174 QVDGVD
+174 QVDAVN

-269 LIEKQGVEIG
+269 LIERQGVKVG
-279 DKVFVL
+279 DKEFVL
-285 WETKE
+285 WGVKSEN
-290 EKVPHILE
+290 VPSILE
-298 NTAGMLAAYEEEED
+298 STEGVASAYEEEED
-312 FFASYGEEEN
+312 IFAAFYGEEEDKTVSIQ
-322 ETEVKEQ
+322 E
-329 NADVAERFDRAMRGY
+329 DVAERFNRAIRGY
-344 RGNLRVDSH
+344 HGNVRADSH

-367 SVIFSREYLGTDGN
+367 SVIFSREYFGADGN
-381 ELIERIERWHKECT
+381 ELIERIEQWHRDCA
-395 WNISTYDKKKQKR
+395 WNVSSYNKKLQKR
-408 FYFTGAP
+408 VYFTGAP

-422 VMYGIEK
+422 CTYGREQGNSI
-429 EKGKK
+429 KGTD
-434 EYLEES
+434 
-440 KESKKVVADTIE
+440 KVIANAVE
-452 RILPCIVDEK
+452 RILPCIVDGK
-462 KVPIDIIRRVVY
+462 KVPIDIMREVVHR
-474 QAQHPQNYK
+474 AQHPQNYK

-488 RQVLSI
+488 QQVLSV
-494 ACALMRRHLIE
+494 ACALTRKHLIE
-505 EGEECMVM
+505 KGEECLVM

-529 ADAIEARVLWEEQID
+529 ADAIEAWVLREEKID

-549 MRYYTKFCEN
+549 MRYYAKFCEN

-568 KNLKPYEMKL
+568 RNLKPYEMKL
-578 KGKAKK
+578 RGRARN
-584 LQTMLGEISAS
+584 LQTLLGEISAT
-595 ISEEEFQKI
+595 ISEEEFQQK

-619 YEIIEEM
+619 YEIIEEA
-626 KRIKKENEEKKMKQ
+626 KRIKKENDEKKMKK

>member
-16 LQEKEG
+16 LQGKEG

-31 KAHIEVQLS
+31 KAHLEVQLS
-40 KDGKIIAANFLPS
+40 KDGKIIGTNFLPV
-53 KKSDTVIPVTE
+53 KDSDTVIPVTE

-76 PLLDKIKYLAGDYEL
+76 PLFDKIKYLAGDYEL
-91 YTGESNEEHHQKYMD
+91 YTGESNEEHHQKYME
-106 NLKKWCDSQYGDYKI
+106 NLKKWSDSEYGDYKI

-136 LVERGIFSLDEKK
+136 LVERGIFSLDEKQ
-149 HLTKKWENASE
+149 HLTKKWENAGE
-160 KLTKGEQKDAFIRF
+160 KLTVGDQKDAFIRF

-206 VTGREERLCVN
+206 VTGKEERLCVN

-256 YEASQKV
+256 YEASQKI

-269 LIEKQGVEIG
+269 LIERQGVKVG
-279 DKVFVL
+279 DKEFVL
-285 WETKE
+285 WGVKSEN
-290 EKVPHILE
+290 VPSILE
-298 NTAGMLAAYEEEED
+298 STEGVASAYEEEED
-312 FFASYGEEEN
+312 IFAAFYGEEEDKTVSIQ
-322 ETEVKEQ
+322 E
-329 NADVAERFDRAMRGY
+329 DVAERFNRAIRGY
-344 RGNLRVDSH
+344 HGNVRADSH

-367 SVIFSREYLGTDGN
+367 SVIFSREYFGADGN
-381 ELIERIERWHKECT
+381 ELIERIEQWHRDCA
-395 WNISTYDKKKQKR
+395 WNVSSYNKKLQKR
-408 FYFTGAP
+408 VYFTGAP

-422 VMYGIEK
+422 CTYGREQGNSI
-429 EKGKK
+429 KGTD
-434 EYLEES
+434 
-440 KESKKVVADTIE
+440 KVIANAVE
-452 RILPCIVDEK
+452 RILPCIVDGK
-462 KVPIDIIRRVVY
+462 RVPVDIMREVVHR
-474 QAQHPQNYK
+474 AQHPQNYK

-488 RQVLSI
+488 QQVLSV
-494 ACALMRRHLIE
+494 ACALTRKHLIE
-505 EGEECMVM
+505 KGEECLVM

-529 ADAIEARVLWEEQID
+529 ADAIEAWVLREEKID
-544 RNTTA
+544 RTTTA

-578 KGKAKK
+578 RGRARN
-584 LQTMLGEISAS
+584 LQTLLGEISAT
-595 ISEEEFQKI
+595 ISEEEFQQK

-619 YEIIEEM
+619 YEIIEEA
-626 KRIKKENEEKKMKQ
+626 KRIKKENDEKKMKKS
-640 LEEEEK
+640 EEEEK

>member
-31 KAHIEVQLS
+31 KAHLEVQLS
-40 KDGKIIAANFLPS
+40 KDGKVIAVSFLPV
-53 KKSDTVIPVTE
+53 KDSDTVIPVTE

-76 PLLDKIKYLAGDYEL
+76 PLFDKIKYLAGDYEF
-91 YTGESNEEHHQKYMD
+91 YTGERNEEHHQKYME
-106 NLKKWCDSQYGDYKI
+106 NLKKWCDSGYGDYKI

-136 LVERGIFSLDEKK
+136 LIERGIFSLDEKQ

-160 KLTKGEQKDAFIRF
+160 KLTVGDQKDAFIRF
-174 QVDGVD
+174 QVDAVN

-269 LIEKQGVEIG
+269 LIERQGVKVG
-279 DKVFVL
+279 DKEFVL
-285 WETKE
+285 WGVKSEN
-290 EKVPHILE
+290 VPSILE
-298 NTAGMLAAYEEEED
+298 STEGVASAYEEEED
-312 FFASYGEEEN
+312 IFAAFYGEEEDKTVSIQ
-322 ETEVKEQ
+322 E
-329 NADVAERFDRAMRGY
+329 DVAERFNRAIRGY
-344 RGNLRVDSH
+344 HGNVRADSH

-367 SVIFSREYLGTDGN
+367 SVIFSREYFGADGN
-381 ELIERIERWHKECT
+381 ELIERIEQWHRDCA
-395 WNISTYDKKKQKR
+395 WNVSSYNKKLQKR
-408 FYFTGAP
+408 VYFTGAP
-415 SPYEIAL
+415 SPYEIVL
-422 VMYGIEK
+422 CTYGREQGNSI
-429 EKGKK
+429 KGTD
-434 EYLEES
+434 
-440 KESKKVVADTIE
+440 KVIANAVE
-452 RILPCIVDEK
+452 RILPCIVDGK
-462 KVPIDIIRRVVY
+462 RVPVDIMREVVHR
-474 QAQHPQNYK
+474 AQHPQNYK

-488 RQVLSI
+488 QQVLSV
-494 ACALMRRHLIE
+494 ACALTRKHLIE
-505 EGEECMVM
+505 KGEECLVM

-529 ADAIEARVLWEEQID
+529 ADAIEAWVLREEKID
-544 RNTTA
+544 RTTTA

-578 KGKAKK
+578 RGRARN
-584 LQTMLGEISAS
+584 LQTLLGEISAT
-595 ISEEEFQKI
+595 ISEEEFQQK

-619 YEIIEEM
+619 YEIIEEA
-626 KRIKKENEEKKMKQ
+626 KRIKKENDEKKKKK

>member
-31 KAHIEVQLS
+31 KAHLEVQLS
-40 KDGKIIAANFLPS
+40 KEGKIINVSFLPV
-53 KKSDTVIPVTE
+53 KDSDTVIPVTE

-76 PLLDKIKYLAGDYEL
+76 PLFDKIKYLAGDYEL
-91 YTGESNEEHHQKYMD
+91 YTGESNEEHHQKYME
-106 NLKKWCDSQYGDYKI
+106 NLKKWCDSGYGDYKI

-136 LVERGIFSLDEKK
+136 LIERGIFSLDEKQ

-160 KLTKGEQKDAFIRF
+160 KLTVGDQKDAFIRF
-174 QVDGVD
+174 QVDAVN

-206 VTGREERLCVN
+206 VTGMEERLCVN

-269 LIEKQGVEIG
+269 LIERQGVKVG
-279 DKVFVL
+279 DKEFVL
-285 WETKE
+285 WGVKSEN
-290 EKVPHILE
+290 VPSILE
-298 NTAGMLAAYEEEED
+298 STEGVASAYEEEED
-312 FFASYGEEEN
+312 IFAAFYGEEEDKTVSIQ
-322 ETEVKEQ
+322 E
-329 NADVAERFDRAMRGY
+329 DVAERFNRAIRGY
-344 RGNLRVDSH
+344 HGNVRADSH

-367 SVIFSREYLGTDGN
+367 SVIFSREYFGADGN
-381 ELIERIERWHKECT
+381 ELIERIEQWHRHCA
-395 WNISTYDKKKQKR
+395 WNVSSYNKKLQKR
-408 FYFTGAP
+408 VYFTGAP

-422 VMYGIEK
+422 CTYGREQGNSI
-429 EKGKK
+429 KGTD
-434 EYLEES
+434 
-440 KESKKVVADTIE
+440 KVIANAVE
-452 RILPCIVDEK
+452 RILPCIVDGK
-462 KVPIDIIRRVVY
+462 KVPIDIMREVVHR
-474 QAQHPQNYK
+474 AQHPQNYK

-488 RQVLSI
+488 QQVLSV
-494 ACALMRRHLIE
+494 ACALTRKHLIE
-505 EGEECMVM
+505 KGEECLVM

-529 ADAIEARVLWEEQID
+529 ADAIEAWVLREEKID
-544 RNTTA
+544 RTTTA

-578 KGKAKK
+578 RGRARN
-584 LQTMLGEISAS
+584 LQTLLGEISAT
-595 ISEEEFQKI
+595 ISEEEFQQK

-619 YEIIEEM
+619 YEIIEEA
-626 KRIKKENEEKKMKQ
+626 KRIKKENDEKKMKK

>member
-31 KAHIEVQLS
+31 KAHLEVQLS
-40 KDGKIIAANFLPS
+40 KEGKIINVSFLPV
-53 KKSDTVIPVTE
+53 KDSDTVIPVTE

-76 PLLDKIKYLAGDYEL
+76 PLFDKIKYLAGDYEL
-91 YTGESNEEHHQKYMD
+91 YTGESNEEHHQKYME
-106 NLKKWCDSQYGDYKI
+106 NLKKWCDSGYGDYKI

-136 LVERGIFSLDEKK
+136 LIERGIFSLDEKQ

-160 KLTKGEQKDAFIRF
+160 KLTVGDQKDAFIRF
-174 QVDGVD
+174 QVDAVN

-269 LIEKQGVEIG
+269 LIERQGVKVG
-279 DKVFVL
+279 DKEFVL
-285 WETKE
+285 WGVKSEN
-290 EKVPHILE
+290 VPSILE
-298 NTAGMLAAYEEEED
+298 STEGVASAYEEEED
-312 FFASYGEEEN
+312 IFAAFYGEEEDKTVSIQ
-322 ETEVKEQ
+322 E
-329 NADVAERFDRAMRGY
+329 DVAERFNRAIRGY
-344 RGNLRVDSH
+344 HGNVRADSH

-367 SVIFSREYLGTDGN
+367 SVIFSREYFGADGN
-381 ELIERIERWHKECT
+381 ELIERIEQWHRDCA
-395 WNISTYDKKKQKR
+395 WNVSSYNKKLQKR
-408 FYFTGAP
+408 VYFTGAP

-422 VMYGIEK
+422 CTYGREQGNSI
-429 EKGKK
+429 KGTD
-434 EYLEES
+434 
-440 KESKKVVADTIE
+440 KVIANAVE
-452 RILPCIVDEK
+452 RILPCIVDGK
-462 KVPIDIIRRVVY
+462 KVPIDIMREVVHR
-474 QAQHPQNYK
+474 AQHPQNYK

-488 RQVLSI
+488 QQVLSV
-494 ACALMRRHLIE
+494 ACALTRKHLIE
-505 EGEECMVM
+505 KGEECLVM

-529 ADAIEARVLWEEQID
+529 ADAIEAWVLREEKID

-549 MRYYTKFCEN
+549 MRYYAKFCEN

-568 KNLKPYEMKL
+568 RNLKPYEMKL
-578 KGKAKK
+578 RGRARN
-584 LQTMLGEISAS
+584 LQTLLGEISAT
-595 ISEEEFQKI
+595 ISEEEFQQK

-619 YEIIEEM
+619 YEIIEEA
-626 KRIKKENEEKKMKQ
+626 KRIKKENDEKK
-640 LEEEEK
+640 

>member
-31 KAHIEVQLS
+31 KAHLEVQLS
-40 KDGKIIAANFLPS
+40 KDGKVIAVSFLPV
-53 KKSDTVIPVTE
+53 KDSDTVIPVTK

-76 PLLDKIKYLAGDYEL
+76 PLFDKIKYLAGDYEF
-91 YTGESNEEHHQKYMD
+91 YTGERNEEHHQKYME
-106 NLKKWCDSQYGDYKI
+106 NLKKWCDSGYGDYKI

-136 LVERGIFSLDEKK
+136 LIERGIVSLDEKQ

-160 KLTKGEQKDAFIRF
+160 KLTVGDQKDAFIRF
-174 QVDGVD
+174 QVDAVN

-269 LIEKQGVEIG
+269 LIERQGVKVG
-279 DKVFVL
+279 DKEFVL
-285 WETKE
+285 WGVKSEN
-290 EKVPHILE
+290 VPSILE
-298 NTAGMLAAYEEEED
+298 STEGVASAYEEEED
-312 FFASYGEEEN
+312 IFAAFYGEEEDKTVSIQ
-322 ETEVKEQ
+322 E
-329 NADVAERFDRAMRGY
+329 DVAERFNRAIRGY
-344 RGNLRVDSH
+344 HGNVRADSH

-367 SVIFSREYLGTDGN
+367 SVIFSREYFGADGN
-381 ELIERIERWHKECT
+381 ELIERIEQWHRDCA
-395 WNISTYDKKKQKR
+395 WNVSSYNKKLQKR
-408 FYFTGAP
+408 VYFTGAP

-422 VMYGIEK
+422 CTYGREQGNSI
-429 EKGKK
+429 KGTD
-434 EYLEES
+434 
-440 KESKKVVADTIE
+440 KVIANAVE
-452 RILPCIVDEK
+452 RILPCIVDGK
-462 KVPIDIIRRVVY
+462 RVPVDIMREVVHR
-474 QAQHPQNYK
+474 AQHPQNYK

-488 RQVLSI
+488 QQVLSV
-494 ACALMRRHLIE
+494 ACALTRKHLIE
-505 EGEECMVM
+505 KGEECLVM

-529 ADAIEARVLWEEQID
+529 ADAIEAWVLREEKID
-544 RNTTA
+544 RTTTA

-578 KGKAKK
+578 RGRARN
-584 LQTMLGEISAS
+584 LQTLLGEISAT
-595 ISEEEFQKI
+595 ISEEEFQQK
-604 RNLDGTFCLGFDSQR
+604 RNLDGTFCLGFDSQK
-619 YEIIEEM
+619 YEIIEEA
-626 KRIKKENEEKKMKQ
+626 KRIKKENDEKKKKK

>member
-31 KAHIEVQLS
+31 KAHLEVQLS
-40 KDGKIIAANFLPS
+40 KEGKIINVSFLPV
-53 KKSDTVIPVTE
+53 KDSDTVIPVTE

-76 PLLDKIKYLAGDYEL
+76 PLFDKIKYLAGDYEL
-91 YTGESNEEHHQKYMD
+91 YTGESNEEHHQKYME
-106 NLKKWCDSQYGDYKI
+106 NLKKWCDSGYGDYKI

-136 LVERGIFSLDEKK
+136 LIERGIFSLDEKQ

-160 KLTKGEQKDAFIRF
+160 KLTVGDQKDAFIRF
-174 QVDGVD
+174 QVDAVN

-269 LIEKQGVEIG
+269 LIERQGVKVG
-279 DKVFVL
+279 DKEFVL
-285 WETKE
+285 WGVKSEN
-290 EKVPHILE
+290 VPSILE
-298 NTAGMLAAYEEEED
+298 STEGVASAYEEEED
-312 FFASYGEEEN
+312 IFAAFYGEEEDKTVSIQ
-322 ETEVKEQ
+322 E
-329 NADVAERFDRAMRGY
+329 DVAERFNRAIRGY
-344 RGNLRVDSH
+344 HGNVRADSH

-367 SVIFSREYLGTDGN
+367 SVIFSREYFGADGN
-381 ELIERIERWHKECT
+381 ELIERIEQWHRDCA
-395 WNISTYDKKKQKR
+395 WNVSSYNKKLQKR
-408 FYFTGAP
+408 VYFKGAP

-422 VMYGIEK
+422 CTYGREQGNSI
-429 EKGKK
+429 KGTD
-434 EYLEES
+434 
-440 KESKKVVADTIE
+440 KVIANAVE
-452 RILPCIVDEK
+452 RILPCIVDGK
-462 KVPIDIIRRVVY
+462 KVPIDIMREVVHR
-474 QAQHPQNYK
+474 AQHPQNYK

-488 RQVLSI
+488 QQVLSV
-494 ACALMRRHLIE
+494 ACALTRKHLIE
-505 EGEECMVM
+505 KGEECLVM

-529 ADAIEARVLWEEQID
+529 ADAIEAWVLREEKID

-549 MRYYTKFCEN
+549 MRYYAKFCEN

-568 KNLKPYEMKL
+568 RNLKPYEMKL
-578 KGKAKK
+578 RGRARN
-584 LQTMLGEISAS
+584 LQTLLGEISAT
-595 ISEEEFQKI
+595 ISEEEFQQK

-619 YEIIEEM
+619 YEIIEEA
-626 KRIKKENEEKKMKQ
+626 KRIKKENDEKKMKK

>member
-31 KAHIEVQLS
+31 KAHLEVQLS
-40 KDGKIIAANFLPS
+40 KDGKVIAVSFLPV
-53 KKSDTVIPVTE
+53 KDSDTVIPGTE

-76 PLLDKIKYLAGDYEL
+76 PLFDKIKYLAGDYEF
-91 YTGESNEEHHQKYMD
+91 YTGERNEEHHQKYME
-106 NLKKWCDSQYGDYKI
+106 NLKKWCDSGYGDYKI

-136 LVERGIFSLDEKK
+136 LIERGIFSLDEKQ

-160 KLTKGEQKDAFIRF
+160 KLTVGDQKDAFIRF
-174 QVDGVD
+174 QVDAVN

-269 LIEKQGVEIG
+269 LIERQGVKVG
-279 DKVFVL
+279 DKEFVL
-285 WETKE
+285 WGVKSEN
-290 EKVPHILE
+290 VPSILE
-298 NTAGMLAAYEEEED
+298 STEGVASAYEEEED
-312 FFASYGEEEN
+312 IFAAFYGEEEDKTVSIQ
-322 ETEVKEQ
+322 E
-329 NADVAERFDRAMRGY
+329 DVAERFNRAIRGY
-344 RGNLRVDSH
+344 HGNVRADSH

-367 SVIFSREYLGTDGN
+367 SVIFSREYFGADGN
-381 ELIERIERWHKECT
+381 ELIERIEQWHRDCA
-395 WNISTYDKKKQKR
+395 WNVSSYNKKLQKR
-408 FYFTGAP
+408 VYFTGAP
-415 SPYEIAL
+415 SPYEIVL
-422 VMYGIEK
+422 CTYGREQGNSI
-429 EKGKK
+429 KGTD
-434 EYLEES
+434 
-440 KESKKVVADTIE
+440 KVIANAVE
-452 RILPCIVDEK
+452 RILPCIVDGK
-462 KVPIDIIRRVVY
+462 RVPVDIMREVVHR
-474 QAQHPQNYK
+474 AQHPQNYK

-488 RQVLSI
+488 QQVLSV
-494 ACALMRRHLIE
+494 ACALTRKHLIE
-505 EGEECMVM
+505 KGEECLVM

-529 ADAIEARVLWEEQID
+529 ADAIEAWVLREEKID
-544 RNTTA
+544 RTTTA

-578 KGKAKK
+578 RGRARN
-584 LQTMLGEISAS
+584 LQTLLGEISAT
-595 ISEEEFQKI
+595 ISEEEFQQK

-619 YEIIEEM
+619 YEIIEEA
-626 KRIKKENEEKKMKQ
+626 KRIKKENDEKKKKK

>member
-31 KAHIEVQLS
+31 KAHLEVQLS
-40 KDGKIIAANFLPS
+40 KDGKVIAVSFLPV
-53 KKSDTVIPVTE
+53 KDSDTVIPVTE

-76 PLLDKIKYLAGDYEL
+76 PLFDKIKYLAGDYEF
-91 YTGESNEEHHQKYMD
+91 YTGERNEEHHQKYME
-106 NLKKWCDSQYGDYKI
+106 NLKKWCDSGYGDYKI

-136 LVERGIFSLDEKK
+136 LIERGIFSLDEKQ

-160 KLTKGEQKDAFIRF
+160 KLTVGDQKDAFIRF
-174 QVDGVD
+174 QVDAVN

-269 LIEKQGVEIG
+269 LIERQGVKVG
-279 DKVFVL
+279 DKEFVL
-285 WETKE
+285 WGVKSEN
-290 EKVPHILE
+290 VPSILE
-298 NTAGMLAAYEEEED
+298 STEGVASAYEEEED
-312 FFASYGEEEN
+312 IFAAFYGEEEDKTVSIQ
-322 ETEVKEQ
+322 E
-329 NADVAERFDRAMRGY
+329 DVAERFNRAIRGY
-344 RGNLRVDSH
+344 HGNVRADSH

-367 SVIFSREYLGTDGN
+367 SVIFSREYFGADGN
-381 ELIERIERWHKECT
+381 ELIERIEQWHRDCA
-395 WNISTYDKKKQKR
+395 WNVSSYNKKLQKR
-408 FYFTGAP
+408 VYFTGAP
-415 SPYEIAL
+415 SPYEIVL
-422 VMYGIEK
+422 CTYGREQGNSI
-429 EKGKK
+429 KGTD
-434 EYLEES
+434 
-440 KESKKVVADTIE
+440 KVIANAVE
-452 RILPCIVDEK
+452 RILPCIVDGK
-462 KVPIDIIRRVVY
+462 RVPVDIMREVVHR
-474 QAQHPQNYK
+474 AQHPQNYK

-488 RQVLSI
+488 QQVLSV
-494 ACALMRRHLIE
+494 ACALTRKHLIE
-505 EGEECMVM
+505 KGEECLVM

-529 ADAIEARVLWEEQID
+529 ADAIEAWVLREEKID
-544 RNTTA
+544 RTTTA

-578 KGKAKK
+578 RGRARN
-584 LQTMLGEISAS
+584 LQTLLGEISAA
-595 ISEEEFQKI
+595 ISEEEFQQK

-619 YEIIEEM
+619 YEIIEEA
-626 KRIKKENEEKKMKQ
+626 KRIKKENDEKKKKK

>member
-31 KAHIEVQLS
+31 KAHLEVQLS
-40 KDGKIIAANFLPS
+40 KEGKIINVSFLPV
-53 KKSDTVIPVTE
+53 KDSDTVIPVTE

-76 PLLDKIKYLAGDYEL
+76 PLFDKIKYLAGDYEL
-91 YTGESNEEHHQKYMD
+91 YTGESNEEHHQKYME
-106 NLKKWCDSQYGDYKI
+106 NLKKWCDSGYGDYKI

-136 LVERGIFSLDEKK
+136 LIERGIFSLDEKQ

-160 KLTKGEQKDAFIRF
+160 KLTVGDQKDAFIRF
-174 QVDGVD
+174 QVDAVN

-269 LIEKQGVEIG
+269 LIERQGVKVG
-279 DKVFVL
+279 DKEFVL
-285 WETKE
+285 WGVKSEN
-290 EKVPHILE
+290 VPSILE
-298 NTAGMLAAYEEEED
+298 STEGVASAYEEEED
-312 FFASYGEEEN
+312 IFAAFYGEEEDKTVSIQ
-322 ETEVKEQ
+322 E
-329 NADVAERFDRAMRGY
+329 DVAERFNRAIRGY
-344 RGNLRVDSH
+344 HGNVRADSH

-367 SVIFSREYLGTDGN
+367 SVIFSREYFGADGN
-381 ELIERIERWHKECT
+381 ELIERIEQWHRDCA
-395 WNISTYDKKKQKR
+395 WNVSSYNKKLQKR
-408 FYFTGAP
+408 VYFTGAP
-415 SPYEIAL
+415 SPYEIVL
-422 VMYGIEK
+422 CTYGREQGNSI
-429 EKGKK
+429 KGTD
-434 EYLEES
+434 
-440 KESKKVVADTIE
+440 KVIANAVE
-452 RILPCIVDEK
+452 RILPCIVDGK
-462 KVPIDIIRRVVY
+462 RVPVDIMREVVHR
-474 QAQHPQNYK
+474 AQHPQNYK

-488 RQVLSI
+488 QQVLSV
-494 ACALMRRHLIE
+494 ACALTRKHLIE
-505 EGEECMVM
+505 KGEECLVM

-529 ADAIEARVLWEEQID
+529 ADAIEAWVLREEKID
-544 RNTTA
+544 RTTTA

-578 KGKAKK
+578 RGRARN
-584 LQTMLGEISAS
+584 LQTLLGEISAT
-595 ISEEEFQKI
+595 ISEEEFQQK

-619 YEIIEEM
+619 YEIIEEA
-626 KRIKKENEEKKMKQ
+626 KRIKKENDEKKKKK

>member
-1 MSWMRALYDTYDNLE
+1 MRALYDTYDNLE

-31 KAHIEVQLS
+31 KAHLEVQLS
-40 KDGKIIAANFLPS
+40 KDGKVIAVSFLPV
-53 KKSDTVIPVTE
+53 KDSDTVIPVTE

-76 PLLDKIKYLAGDYEL
+76 PLFDKIKYLAGDYEF
-91 YTGESNEEHHQKYMD
+91 YTGERNEEHHQKYME
-106 NLKKWCDSQYGDYKI
+106 NLKKWCDSGYGDYKI

-136 LVERGIFSLDEKK
+136 LIERGIFSLDEKQ
-149 HLTKKWENASE
+149 HLTKKWENAGE
-160 KLTKGEQKDAFIRF
+160 KLTVGDQKDAFIRF
-174 QVDGVD
+174 QVDGVN

-269 LIEKQGVEIG
+269 LIERQGVKVG
-279 DKVFVL
+279 DKEFVL
-285 WETKE
+285 WGVNSEN
-290 EKVPHILE
+290 VPSILE
-298 NTAGMLAAYEEEED
+298 STEGVASAYEEEED
-312 FFASYGEEEN
+312 IFAAFCGEEEDKTVSIQ
-322 ETEVKEQ
+322 E
-329 NADVAERFDRAMRGY
+329 DVAERFNRAIRGY
-344 RGNLRVDSH
+344 HGNVRADSH

-367 SVIFSREYLGTDGN
+367 SVIFSREYFGADGN
-381 ELIERIERWHKECT
+381 ELIERIEQWHRDCA
-395 WNISTYDKKKQKR
+395 WNVSSYNKKLQKR
-408 FYFTGAP
+408 VYFTGAP

-422 VMYGIEK
+422 CTYGREQGNSI
-429 EKGKK
+429 KGTD
-434 EYLEES
+434 
-440 KESKKVVADTIE
+440 KVIANAVE
-452 RILPCIVDEK
+452 RILPCIVDGK
-462 KVPIDIIRRVVY
+462 RVPLDIMREVVHR
-474 QAQHPQNYK
+474 AQHPQNYK

-488 RQVLSI
+488 RQVLSV
-494 ACALMRRHLIE
+494 ACALTRKHLIE
-505 EGEECMVM
+505 KGEECLVM

-529 ADAIEARVLWEEQID
+529 ADAIEAWVLREEKID
-544 RNTTA
+544 RTTTA
-549 MRYYTKFCEN
+549 MRYYAKFCEN

-568 KNLKPYEMKL
+568 RNLKPYEMKL
-578 KGKAKK
+578 RGRARN
-584 LQTMLGEISAS
+584 LQTLLGEISAT
-595 ISEEEFQKI
+595 ISEEEFQQK

-619 YEIIEEM
+619 YEIIEEA
-626 KRIKKENEEKKMKQ
+626 KRIKKENDEKKMKK